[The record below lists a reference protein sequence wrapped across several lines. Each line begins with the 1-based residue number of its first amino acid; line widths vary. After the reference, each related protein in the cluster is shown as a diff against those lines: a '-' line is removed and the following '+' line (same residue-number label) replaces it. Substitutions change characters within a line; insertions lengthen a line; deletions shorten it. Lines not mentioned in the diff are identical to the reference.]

1 MALPPLDPQ
10 LRRNLLLVGV
20 LIAVAAFGYWSYIYQ
35 PRTLEL
41 AELQVRL
48 DSLESRNGRARAL
61 TAGLGEDPEGVL
73 AAYRRQLEAVEGLI
87 PSGEELPDLL
97 DAISVE
103 AQRSGVEI
111 SLIEPSGATEQG
123 AYTLREYDMAVLGRY
138 HDIGDF
144 LTRVASLPRI
154 VTPKNLMLA
163 PAAAARAAPV
173 ARPGAPAA
181 AAATEPMRLEARFS
195 IETYV
200 IPSQATENGPTS

>member
-10 LRRNLLLVGV
+10 TRKNLLLGTVV
-20 LIAVAAFGYWSYIYQ
+20 LALGGYAYYSYVYSPRTAEVAA
-35 PRTLEL
+35 LETRL
-41 AELQVRL
+41 EELQT
-48 DSLESRNGRARAL
+48 RNSAARAL
-61 TAGLGEDPEGVL
+61 TRGVGTDPEGVL

-111 SLIEPSGATEQG
+111 SLIQPTGATEESY
-123 AYTLREYDMAVLGRY
+123 YTRRVYDMAVLGRY
-138 HDIGDF
+138 HDIGEF

-154 VTPKNLMLA
+154 VTPKNLTLA
-163 PAAAARAAPV
+163 PAPATGAQPSAAEAV
-173 ARPGAPAA
+173 
-181 AAATEPMRLEARFS
+181 RLEARFS

-200 IPSQATENGPTS
+200 IPTQSTE